1 MKMRLLFKRA
11 RRCTRER
18 GAADRGGCER
28 VIFPGAQ
35 SRAWLRSMR
44 ENEMSYSA
52 EHDCAK
58 KQGTERRHRGYRTTH
73 MQGEGDGCR
82 GRGRDHIVAHGPLI
96 AAPGT
101 TMSWAAPSGGPP
113 HAR

>member
-1 MKMRLLFKRA
+1 
-11 RRCTRER
+11 
-18 GAADRGGCER
+18 
-28 VIFPGAQ
+28 
-35 SRAWLRSMR
+35 
-44 ENEMSYSA
+44 MSHSA

-58 KQGTERRHRGYRTTH
+58 KQGTELRHRGYRTTH
-73 MQGEGDGCR
+73 MQGGGEPVVGAE
-82 GRGRDHIVAHGPLI
+82 GRDHIVAHGPLI